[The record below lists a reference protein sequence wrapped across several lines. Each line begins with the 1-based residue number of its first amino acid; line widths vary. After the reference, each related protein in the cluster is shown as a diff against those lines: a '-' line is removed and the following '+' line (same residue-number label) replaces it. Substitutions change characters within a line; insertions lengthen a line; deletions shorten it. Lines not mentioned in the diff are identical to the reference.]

1 MALNSDPS
9 NLAPGGWIELQ
20 DVGPFPDSDDGTL
33 EPKHALYRW
42 AQLLSEACQKLG
54 RPYQDVTTYKDLMT
68 DIGYINLSENK
79 VKWPVST
86 WPKEKKFKILG
97 AWSYQNISGGIE
109 GFSMAPFT
117 RALGWTKEE
126 VDMFLV
132 EVRQDMK
139 NKSIHSYFPV

>member
-1 MALNSDPS
+1 
-9 NLAPGGWIELQ
+9 
-20 DVGPFPDSDDGTL
+20 
-33 EPKHALYRW
+33 
-42 AQLLSEACQKLG
+42 
-54 RPYQDVTTYKDLMT
+54 VTTYKDLMT
-68 DIGYINLSENK
+68 DIGYINISENQA
-79 VKWPVST
+79 KWPVNT
-86 WPKEKKFKILG
+86 WPREKKFKVLG

-139 NKSIHSYFPV
+139 NRSIHSYFPV